1 MNASRTCI
9 GVDGS
14 IFRSRIDAVVASV
27 LSIAVIG
34 IEYRPSLSTALHS
47 SRTPRIQSTPGE
59 RAGRCFLKK
68 TKALAF
74 DSSVPCGLAL
84 SSWNYFL
91 GVVPHP
97 PGDETLARRLALA
110 RLDSPDLGW

>member
-1 MNASRTCI
+1 MPGMVSMAP
-9 GVDGS
+9 
-14 IFRSRIDAVVASV
+14 
-27 LSIAVIG
+27 IAG
-34 IEYRPSLSTALHS
+34 PFDLPCCS
-47 SRTPRIQSTPGE
+47 G
-59 RAGRCFLKK
+59 LK
-68 TKALAF
+68 LAKRF